1 MPKAAEPAESTQRS
15 KGADLA
21 ELLRETYADEAF
33 TTTRYRY
40 ALGISKECQ

>member
-1 MPKAAEPAESTQRS
+1 MPTAAEPAERTQRS

-21 ELLRETYADEAF
+21 ELLRETYADDAF

-40 ALGISKECQ
+40 ALG